1 MVVNYKATAAF
12 PRVYANVPFSTDFY
26 PYHVAPSQ
34 SVSLSRTAALFNKAI
49 TVLCLG
55 VSAARTSSELS
66 STPSFQSIDQSRGH
80 SKPLVTCHRASAS
93 SSRYATDLSGLWTSK
108 REAIRLEQLS
118 LPPAAWLSPVR
129 YQA

>member
-1 MVVNYKATAAF
+1 MVVNYKATAAIL
-12 PRVYANVPFSTDFY
+12 RASANVPVFIDFC

-34 SVSLSRTAALFNKAI
+34 SFCLSRTAALFNKAI

-66 STPSFQSIDQSRGH
+66 STPSFQSINQSRGH

-93 SSRYATDLSGLWTSK
+93 SSRYATGLSGL
-108 REAIRLEQLS
+108 
-118 LPPAAWLSPVR
+118 
-129 YQA
+129 